1 MFGKLNQ
8 VMQQMQQMMQKFAQ
22 GAHQADPDTLA
33 QVQALTQTSMAETQ
47 RRAQRD
53 QAEMQI
59 KQAQMEQSAKDT
71 NAKLQS
77 DLVKNSENNL
87 TQERIK
93 SAELTRDA
101 AKLQH
106 EQLQTVLD
114 AQNRIQ
120 QTIEGTPNV

>member
-22 GAHQADPDTLA
+22 GAQQADPDTLA

-53 QAEMQI
+53 QAEMQF
-59 KQAQMEQSAKDT
+59 KMADMQQQAVEK
-71 NAKLQS
+71 NAALQA

-93 SAELTRDA
+93 SAELTSDA

>member
-1 MFGKLNQ
+1 
-8 VMQQMQQMMQKFAQ
+8 MQQMMQKFAQ

-53 QAEMQI
+53 QAEMQF
-59 KQAQMEQSAKDT
+59 KMADMQQQAVEK
-71 NAKLQS
+71 NAALQA

-93 SAELTRDA
+93 SAELTSDA